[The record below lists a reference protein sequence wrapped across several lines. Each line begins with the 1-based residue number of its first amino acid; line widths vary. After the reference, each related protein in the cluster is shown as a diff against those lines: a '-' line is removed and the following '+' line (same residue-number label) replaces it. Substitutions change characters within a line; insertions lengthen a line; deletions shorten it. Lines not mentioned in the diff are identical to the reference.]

1 MGGNSG
7 ETGGGPGDGATYH
20 GPPRA
25 AGAVVGRPEVLAAR
39 PDLAGIWAEADARFP
54 VRVTRSFWER
64 IDASD
69 PADPLARQVLPA
81 PDELRDD
88 PADRLDPV
96 GDALRSPV
104 PWVVHKYPSR
114 VLLLLTKR
122 CHLTCRYC
130 FRRDHRPGE
139 REDPSD
145 EEWAAALDYARS
157 SGAEEVI
164 LSGGDPLA
172 VRDDRLL
179 AAIDALRP
187 AIPVIRI
194 HTRAPITAPGRVTDA
209 LARSLAARQPL
220 WVVVHC
226 NHPRELTADVD
237 RALASL
243 ISAGVPVLNQ
253 SVLLR
258 GVNAEAAV
266 LAELCRQLV
275 RRRVF
280 PYYLHHPD
288 AVRGT
293 AHLRIGLDEGRAIY
307 AELARLVSG
316 IALPR
321 YVIDPPDGT
330 GKRDVG

>member
-1 MGGNSG
+1 M
-7 ETGGGPGDGATYH
+7 YH
-20 GPPRA
+20 EPRPM
-25 AGAVVGRPEVLAAR
+25 AGAVVGRPEILAAR
-39 PDLAGIWAEADARFP
+39 PELGEAWEEADRLFP
-54 VRVTRSFWER
+54 VRVTRSFWRR
-64 IDASD
+64 IDPTD
-69 PADPLARQVLPA
+69 PDDPLARQVLPA
-81 PDELRDD
+81 PDELLAD
-88 PADRLDPV
+88 PGDLADPV

-139 REDPSD
+139 REDPSPA
-145 EEWAAALDYARS
+145 EWAAALDYAVH

-179 AAIDALRP
+179 GAIDALRP

-194 HTRAPITAPGRVTDA
+194 HTRAPITAPDRVTDA
-209 LARSLAARQPL
+209 LASALAARGPL

-226 NHPRELTADVD
+226 NHPRELSPEVDV
-237 RALASL
+237 ALARL
-243 ISAGVPVLNQ
+243 INAGIPVLNQ

-258 GVNAEAAV
+258 GVNADPETLAA
-266 LAELCRQLV
+266 LCRALV

-293 AHLRIGLDEGRAIY
+293 SHLRLSLEEGRAIY
-307 AELARLVSG
+307 AGLRRLVSG

-330 GKRDVG
+330 GKRDVA